1 MFRKKQNDKAR
12 KYNSRYGKGGFTLVE
27 LCITM
32 AIVAILGT
40 MVVSF
45 AVMMGGAVNNS
56 SVEYAFLEEHSQLK
70 EGLSKWI
77 AENDLP
83 GNEFSADIN
92 TLTVSGR
99 ETVTTVNLARN
110 GDNLEVKA
118 GEMLLGSFE
127 NIDGASFFVE
137 SGLVKCVTYREDKN
151 GGRVESSFVVALR
164 LGSSKEVGANE

>member
-12 KYNSRYGKGGFTLVE
+12 KYNSRCGKGGFTLVE

-45 AVMMGGAVNNS
+45 AVMMGGTINNS

-70 EGLSKWI
+70 ESLSKWI

-92 TLTVSGR
+92 TLTVSR
-99 ETVTTVNLARN
+99 PETVTVNLARN
-110 GDNLEVKA
+110 GDNLEVKV